1 MSGAAKEWLIVV
13 IFFAA
18 FFAYT
23 FAEASWVSKRTASN
37 YARSLFFTFTT
48 NLISI
53 TVGFVVSF
61 VILGAILALTWD
73 GSLENVGVGDKTIWT
88 ALAVALVFP
97 MLLLLA
103 VKRIFIALL
112 KFEGLKPWLFSAIS
126 SVLLFLALYTLTVA
140 SAYLF

>member
-1 MSGAAKEWLIVV
+1 MSGAAKQWVIVL

-23 FAEASWVSKRTASN
+23 FAEAAWVNKRTASN

-61 VILGAILALTWD
+61 VILGAILAMAWD
-73 GSLENVGVGDKTIWT
+73 GSLQNVEGGDMTIWA
-88 ALAVALVFP
+88 ALAVALIFP
-97 MLLLLA
+97 ILLLFL
-103 VKRIFIALL
+103 VKRLFIALL
-112 KFEGLKPWLFSAIS
+112 KFDGLKPWLYSAIS
-126 SVLLFLALYTLTVA
+126 SVLLFLAVYSLTIA
-140 SAYLF
+140 FAYLF